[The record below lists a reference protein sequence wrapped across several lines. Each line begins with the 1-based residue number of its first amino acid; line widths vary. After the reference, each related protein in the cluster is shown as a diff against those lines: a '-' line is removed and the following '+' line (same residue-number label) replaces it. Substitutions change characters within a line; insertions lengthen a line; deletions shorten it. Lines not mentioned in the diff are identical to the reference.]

1 MSHDN
6 REEIEMYEKYKKTTE
21 QHILMNM
28 TKIFN
33 VEDMVYAS
41 VWKLMCNAIDDEVPV
56 EKRKEYI
63 LAEVEKQISKWV
75 Q

>member
-6 REEIEMYEKYKKTTE
+6 REEIEIYIDHKQKTE
-21 QHILMNM
+21 QHILMDM

-33 VEDMVYAS
+33 VEDMVYVS
-41 VWKLMCNAIDDEVPV
+41 VWKLMCNAIDGKVPT
-56 EKRKEYI
+56 EERKGYI
-63 LAEVEKQISKWV
+63 LAEVEKQISKWI

>member
-1 MSHDN
+1 
-6 REEIEMYEKYKKTTE
+6 
-21 QHILMNM
+21 M

-41 VWKLMCNAIDDEVPV
+41 VWKLMCNAIDDEVPA

-63 LAEVEKQISKWV
+63 LNEVEKQISKWV